1 MNTCKLSIVIITLNE
16 EDRLPRLLDDLARQ
30 SFTDFEIIHVDSRSS
45 DATVQISKSRAVE
58 FPRYRVVEMDSRG
71 VSLGRN
77 TGAAAACGDRIL
89 FLDADTR
96 LDASFLSDAVQELE
110 DHNDDVGIVLM
121 SARGLSAPYHFGFAV
136 FNLGIRITRHFYPT
150 AIGACLFST
159 REVHGQLSGFDED
172 IELCEDC
179 DYVLRASNLPD
190 RSFTII
196 APKFHFDPRRLD
208 QDGFVKTGLLYLK
221 ANLRRFF
228 FGEMR
233 NREIP
238 YRFGHYE

>member
-1 MNTCKLSIVIITLNE
+1 MNDYKLSIVIITLNE
-16 EDRLPRLLDDLARQ
+16 EARLPKLLDDLAAQ
-30 SFTDFEIIHVDSRSS
+30 SFTDFEIIHVDSQSTDR
-45 DATVQISKSRAVE
+45 TVKISTQRANE
-58 FPRYRVVEMDSRG
+58 FSKYKIIEMERRG

-77 TGAAAACGDRIL
+77 TGAAAASGERIL

-96 LDASFLSDAVQELE
+96 LDPNFLWQSLHELE
-110 DHNDDVGIVLM
+110 AGGGDVGIVLM
-121 SARGLSAPYHFGFAV
+121 SALGFALPHRMGFSA
-136 FNLGIRITRHFYPT
+136 FNLGIRATRHFFPT

-159 REVHGQLSGFDED
+159 TKVHQRLGGFDEE

-179 DYVLRASNLPD
+179 DYVLRASRLNDVELKIVT
-190 RSFTII
+190 S
-196 APKFHFDPRRLD
+196 KFRFDPRRLD
-208 QDGFVKTGLLYLK
+208 QDGFFNTGLIYLK

-233 NREIP
+233 NKEIP